1 MKKQEWRG
9 RLATLA
15 VLILIL
21 PTLAI
26 SGVPPRFYWKTLS
39 GTNAVPVIY
48 QTMGGNVNPLDPAQL
63 VDPDVNVNFN
73 ADITIAGFA
82 RILPVFG
89 RASMLA
95 VLVPMGRVTST
106 TTAGAVTVTETAGGY
121 GDPLIE
127 FTINLIGSDPIM
139 NIPDVIRYEP
149 GFSLDFL
156 IDLGLPLGEYDSNK
170 SVNIGQNRFY
180 TRIGTP
186 IVWQL
191 GPWVPGRRTTLEFLP
206 NVYIYGDNDEFLGTQ
221 TLETDPMYGLEAH
234 LTRDFTES
242 FWGSLDLVTISG
254 GKSTINGVAGSS
266 VDSTTFG
273 YTLGYQING
282 NLQLTFAYMATI
294 GDSDPGDIQLD
305 GVQFSLVYGW
315 HKLIEGMG
323 RLGE

>member
-1 MKKQEWRG
+1 MQKQEWRG

-21 PTLAI
+21 PTLAV

-48 QTMGGNVNPLDPAQL
+48 QTMGGNVNPLDPAQ
-63 VDPDVNVNFN
+63 VVVPNVNFN

-82 RILPVFG
+82 KILPVFD

-106 TTAGAVTVTETAGGY
+106 TTAGVVTVTETAGGY

-127 FTINLIGSDPIM
+127 FTINLIGPDPIM
-139 NIPDVIRYEP
+139 NIPDMIRYEP

-156 IDLGLPLGEYDSNK
+156 IDLGLPLGEYDSNNP
-170 SVNIGQNRFY
+170 VNIGQNRFY

-206 NVYIYGDNDEFLGTQ
+206 NVYIYGDNDEYLGTQ

-254 GKSTINGVAGSS
+254 GKSTINGMAWSS

-273 YTLGYQING
+273 YTLGYQIND

>member
-1 MKKQEWRG
+1 
-9 RLATLA
+9 
-15 VLILIL
+15 
-21 PTLAI
+21 
-26 SGVPPRFYWKTLS
+26 
-39 GTNAVPVIY
+39 
-48 QTMGGNVNPLDPAQL
+48 
-63 VDPDVNVNFN
+63 
-73 ADITIAGFA
+73 
-82 RILPVFG
+82 
-89 RASMLA
+89 
-95 VLVPMGRVTST
+95 
-106 TTAGAVTVTETAGGY
+106 
-121 GDPLIE
+121 
-127 FTINLIGSDPIM
+127 M
-139 NIPDVIRYEP
+139 NIPDLIRYEP

-156 IDLGLPLGEYDSNK
+156 IDLGLPLGEYDSNNP
-170 SVNIGQNRFY
+170 VNIGQNRFY

-206 NVYIYGDNDEFLGTQ
+206 NVYIYGDNDEYLGTQ
-221 TLETDPMYGLEAH
+221 TLETDPMYGLEGH

-266 VDSTTFG
+266 IDSTTFG
-273 YTLGYQING
+273 YTLGYQVNG

-305 GVQFSLVYGW
+305 GVQISLVYGW

>member
-1 MKKQEWRG
+1 MQKQEWRG

-21 PTLAI
+21 PTLAV

-48 QTMGGNVNPLDPAQL
+48 QTMGGNVNPLDPAQ
-63 VDPDVNVNFN
+63 VVVPNVNFN

-82 RILPVFG
+82 KILPVFD

-106 TTAGAVTVTETAGGY
+106 TTAGVVTVTETAGGY

-127 FTINLIGSDPIM
+127 FTINLIGPDPIM
-139 NIPDVIRYEP
+139 NIPDMIRYEP

-156 IDLGLPLGEYDSNK
+156 IDLGLPLGEYNSNNP
-170 SVNIGQNRFY
+170 VNIGQNRFY

-206 NVYIYGDNDEFLGTQ
+206 NVYIYGDNDEYLGTQ

-254 GKSTINGVAGSS
+254 GKSTINGMAWSS

-273 YTLGYQING
+273 YTLGYQIND